1 MLSKEPGAEQ
11 VRARFRQ
18 AASGEIDL
26 AMSVINLGEVA
37 YIVERRWGRERMREI
52 LAYLDT
58 TKLQIFEATRVR
70 TLAAAHIKANHA
82 LSYADAFA
90 AALALT
96 LDATLIT
103 GDPEFQTVSGEI
115 SIEWL
120 PAPDST
126 NQSSA

>member
-18 AASGEIDL
+18 AESGEIAL

-52 LAYLDT
+52 LAYLDST
-58 TKLQIFEATRVR
+58 ELRIFESTRADV
-70 TLAAAHIKANHA
+70 LSAAHIKASKA

-96 LDATLIT
+96 LGATLIT
-103 GDPEFQTVSGEI
+103 GDPEFQAVSGEI

-120 PAPDST
+120 PASDRT
-126 NQSSA
+126 NQ